1 MVAAEPGPA
10 WPTATPPSP
19 RGTAVVIEDHLILR
33 TTLASLLEG
42 LGYAVRAA
50 SNGFSGLR
58 LVRQLEPDLV
68 VLDLVMPEI
77 QGQDVLA
84 AMREDPS
91 TSDIP
96 ALVITGFPEG
106 LAEVGSLDRVL
117 PKPFAYEELMTAVDA
132 LAPAPTEAL
141 AATSA

>member
-1 MVAAEPGPA
+1 MVADTSGPA
-10 WPTATPPSP
+10 WPTDSPSLQ

-68 VLDLVMPEI
+68 VLDLIMPEI

-84 AMREDPS
+84 AMRQDPL
-91 TSDIP
+91 TADIP
-96 ALVITGFPEG
+96 ALVITGHPEG

-117 PKPFAYEELMTAVDA
+117 PKPFAYEELITAVDA
-132 LAPAPTEAL
+132 LAPAPAKAL
-141 AATSA
+141 AGMGA